1 MTKGLVTCK
10 KCGKTFNYD
19 THDGVCPK
27 CCRYYSL
34 TKYNEEEALLANIL
48 DPANEEN
55 CSYHGGHDRSSG
67 LSGHSEDI
75 HKTENRQYV
84 NRTNNMPVRTNKST
98 SAQAANKKAKGFLII
113 LLIYIVF
120 GILSAIISAID

>member
-34 TKYNEEEALLANIL
+34 TRYNEEEAMLANIL
-48 DPANEEN
+48 ASANEEN

-67 LSGHSEDI
+67 LSGHSEELHRTDI
-75 HKTENRQYV
+75 NRTV
-84 NRTNNMPVRTNKST
+84 NRTANRTVRT
-98 SAQAANKKAKGFLII
+98 SAMNNQTPAKKKTAGVVVIVYVII
-113 LLIYIVF
+113 F
-120 GILSAIISAID
+120 IIMSIIASFD